1 MTRTDYRRISEAF
14 LMLSDM
20 FGKMADEAAP
30 LNEQQFISRA
40 AAAKIMGCSRE
51 TVRNR
56 IEAGLLTEYTA
67 GLKVDEVMAYASG
80 VRPVTPPAQT
90 EYKVQSLRRSHR

>member
-30 LNEQQFISRA
+30 LNEQQYISRA
-40 AAAKIMGCSRE
+40 AAAKMMGCSRK
-51 TVRNR
+51 TIRHR
-56 IEAGLLTEYTA
+56 IEEGLLTEYTA
-67 GLKVDEVMAYASG
+67 GLKVEEVMAYASG
-80 VRPVTPPAQT
+80 VRPITTAAPT
-90 EYKVQSLRRSHR
+90 EYKVVSPRRSRR